1 MLFQHGGVV
10 VNMDLLLSILIT
22 LFLVGVV
29 LSIAYIAIAFVL
41 EKKTP
46 KESAQQESPSKEA
59 LKDAKNER
67 IPCKVD

>member
-29 LSIAYIAIAFVL
+29 LSIVYIVIAFVL
-41 EKKTP
+41 ERKSP
-46 KESAQQESPSKEA
+46 KERAQQESPSKGTP
-59 LKDAKNER
+59 KD
-67 IPCKVD
+67 

>member
-29 LSIAYIAIAFVL
+29 LSIVYIIIAFVL
-41 EKKTP
+41 EKKTL
-46 KESAQQESPSKEA
+46 KESAQQEAPKE
-59 LKDAKNER
+59 
-67 IPCKVD
+67 